1 MKSIQDRIEL
11 NNGYKIPC
19 VGFGTYNAS
28 PEEAEEA
35 VAAAIRAGYR
45 HIDGAAFYGNETGVG
60 AGIRNSGI
68 PREEIFVTGKVWKTD
83 RGYDRTM
90 AAFEKSL
97 KDLGLEYL
105 DLYLIHWPA
114 NYLVYGDDWKKVN
127 RDTWKALEELYRAG
141 RIKAIGVSNVLAHH
155 LEALLETADIV
166 PAVNQIELH
175 PGWYQRSVLKYCRDH
190 GILCEAWSPMG
201 RKEVLDNET
210 ITALAEK
217 YKKTPAQ
224 ICIRWVLQHGAV
236 PLPKSVH
243 PERMKSNG
251 EVFDF
256 ELSAEDMALLDR
268 LENIG
273 GRCLKPDEQTE

>member
-1 MKSIQDRIEL
+1 MKSIEDRIEL

-35 VAAAIRAGYR
+35 VTAAIRAGYR

-68 PREEIFVTGKVWKTD
+68 PREEIFVTGKVWKAD

-114 NYLVYGDDWKKVN
+114 NYLVYGDDWKVVSCAK
-127 RDTWKALEELYRAG
+127 RIALDCSQMGLPIHESICSRNDDIRVGCSVVFRPAFD
-141 RIKAIGVSNVLAHH
+141 
-155 LEALLETADIV
+155 ETI
-166 PAVNQIELH
+166 PESYSKFSCH
-175 PGWYQRSVLKYCRDH
+175 
-190 GILCEAWSPMG
+190 
-201 RKEVLDNET
+201 VLDT
-210 ITALAEK
+210 CDGVAF
-217 YKKTPAQ
+217 
-224 ICIRWVLQHGAV
+224 GAD
-236 PLPKSVH
+236 
-243 PERMKSNG
+243 SNFCG
-251 EVFDF
+251 TVE
-256 ELSAEDMALLDR
+256 A
-268 LENIG
+268 IPG
-273 GRCLKPDEQTE
+273 

>member
-28 PEEAEEA
+28 PEEAEAA

-141 RIKAIGVSNVLAHH
+141 RIRAIGVSNFLAHH

-175 PGWYQRSVLKYCRDH
+175 PVGDH
-190 GILCEAWSPMG
+190 GT
-201 RKEVLDNET
+201 R
-210 ITALAEK
+210 
-217 YKKTPAQ
+217 
-224 ICIRWVLQHGAV
+224 
-236 PLPKSVH
+236 
-243 PERMKSNG
+243 
-251 EVFDF
+251 EVF
-256 ELSAEDMALLDR
+256 LSTAETTASSVR
-268 LENIG
+268 PGVPWG
-273 GRCLKPDEQTE
+273 GKRFWTMKPSLPLRKSIKRPRRRSASAGFCSTEPCRCRSPFIRSG

>member
-60 AGIRNSGI
+60 AGVRNSGI
-68 PREEIFVTGKVWKTD
+68 PREEIFVTGKVWKAD
-83 RGYDRTM
+83 RGYDKTM

-141 RIKAIGVSNVLAHH
+141 RIKAIGVSNFLAHH
-155 LEALLETADIV
+155 LEALLETAANH
-166 PAVNQIELH
+166 PAWCCSDCPQTTEESFF
-175 PGWYQRSVLKYCRDH
+175 GS
-190 GILCEAWSPMG
+190 
-201 RKEVLDNET
+201 
-210 ITALAEK
+210 
-217 YKKTPAQ
+217 
-224 ICIRWVLQHGAV
+224 
-236 PLPKSVH
+236 
-243 PERMKSNG
+243 
-251 EVFDF
+251 
-256 ELSAEDMALLDR
+256 SA
-268 LENIG
+268 
-273 GRCLKPDEQTE
+273 